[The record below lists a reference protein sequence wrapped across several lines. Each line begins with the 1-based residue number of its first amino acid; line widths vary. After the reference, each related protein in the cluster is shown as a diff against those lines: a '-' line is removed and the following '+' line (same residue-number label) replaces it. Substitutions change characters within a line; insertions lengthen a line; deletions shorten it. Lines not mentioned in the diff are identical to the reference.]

1 MKMTVR
7 LLAGVLAASLSPSPA
22 WSQEGTDAASPPPA
36 AATSEATSEAIAA
49 APTEATHA
57 LAGYRNYDALTSELS
72 ELAQSPMAE
81 LESLGTT
88 LQGRELWLLTVAAD
102 PAQTKPAIL
111 VVGNVEAPHV
121 LGSELAVRMAKQLLE
136 QADSDEAMKNFLSAY
151 TLYFIP
157 SPSPDATEKNFTLGS
172 REHAGNSVATDD
184 DRDFSFGEDP
194 PVDLDGNGFVTMMR
208 IEDSLGTHRVHPE
221 DPRVMIAIDPKKN
234 EMATHRL
241 LVEAKDHDGDELMGE
256 DGGDGV
262 DINRN
267 FTFNY
272 EYFSKNAG
280 VNQVSE
286 IETRALVDFCFE
298 HPNIAVVLSFS
309 HQDNLFHPW
318 KSSSSGES
326 ARIKTSI
333 LSADVP
339 YTNYLSDRFKEL
351 HSGKNPPDA
360 TSQAGAFVD
369 WAYFHYGR
377 WSFASRGWW
386 IPEVK
391 AAAAAEVAAAEVV
404 AAAASAEPAEAAAPA
419 PVESADKKKEPAD
432 KKKEPGEKRG
442 QDQLNA
448 LRWLAS
454 QSTTGFADWVTVDH
468 PDFAGKVVEVGGFL
482 PFVRTQPPEK
492 LIADLVK
499 PHVDFVVSLGGL
511 LPKIEFREVKVKALG
526 RDFFEIEVDLVN
538 TAYMPTMSEMGSVN
552 GEAYPIVV
560 QFELPEDA
568 KLIQGERKTLVRK
581 LDGQGGK
588 RSLKWLVRF
597 ADASAGW
604 QLPLTASAPTI
615 PATNTTIEIKQ

>member
-36 AATSEATSEAIAA
+36 AATPEAIAA
-49 APTEATHA
+49 APTETTHA
-57 LAGYRNYDALTSELS
+57 LAGYRNYDALSGELN

-88 LQGRELWLLTVAAD
+88 LQGRELWLLTVGAD

-136 QADSDEAMKNFLSAY
+136 QADSDVAIKNFLSAY
-151 TLYFIP
+151 TVYFIP
-157 SPSPDATEKNFTLGS
+157 SPSPDATEKNFTFGA

-234 EMATHRL
+234 ETATHRV

-286 IETRALVDFCFE
+286 IEARALVDFCFE

-309 HQDNLFHPW
+309 HQDNLFQPW
-318 KSSSSGES
+318 KSSSSGDS

-339 YTNYLSDRFKEL
+339 YTSFLSDRFKEF
-351 HSGKNPPDA
+351 HGGKNPPDA

-391 AAAAAEVAAAEVV
+391 ATAATEVAAAE
-404 AAAASAEPAEAAAPA
+404 ASAEPAEGAAPA
-419 PVESADKKKEPAD
+419 PAEPADKNKEPEDKKKESS
-432 KKKEPGEKRG
+432 EKRG

-454 QSTTGFADWVTVDH
+454 QSTTGFAEWVAVDH

-499 PHVDFVVSLGGL
+499 PHVDFVVSLGAL

-526 RDFFEIEVDLVN
+526 RNFFEIEVDLVN

-560 QFELPEDA
+560 QFDVPEDA

-588 RSLKWLVRF
+588 RSLKWLIRF
-597 ADASAGW
+597 ADAFTGL

>member
-7 LLAGVLAASLSPSPA
+7 LLAGVLAACLLPHSA
-22 WSQEGTDAASPPPA
+22 WSQADAEAASPPATA
-36 AATSEATSEAIAA
+36 AASEDTSA
-49 APTEATHA
+49 APTESTPP
-57 LAGYRNYDALTSELS
+57 LTGYRNYDALTAALS
-72 ELAQSPMAE
+72 ELAESPLAE

-88 LQGRELWLLTVAAD
+88 LQGRELWLLTVGAD
-102 PAQTKPAIL
+102 PQINKPAIL

-121 LGSELAVRMAKQLLE
+121 LGSELATRMAQQMLE
-136 QADSDEAMKNFLSAY
+136 QAESDEATKNFLAAY
-151 TLYFIP
+151 TVYFIP
-157 SPSPDATEKNFTLGS
+157 SPSPDATEKNLS
-172 REHAGNSVATDD
+172 SRAREHVGNSVVTDD

-194 PVDLDGNGFVTMMR
+194 PVDLDGNGYVTMMR
-208 IEDSLGTHRVHPE
+208 VEDSLGTHRVHPD

-234 EMATHRL
+234 ETGTHRL
-241 LVEAKDHDGDELMGE
+241 LVEAKDQDGDDAMGE
-256 DGGDGV
+256 DAGDGV
-262 DINRN
+262 DFNRN

-272 EYFSKNAG
+272 EYFGKNAG
-280 VNQVSE
+280 ANQASE
-286 IETRALVDFCFE
+286 IETRAMIDFCFD

-309 HQDNLFHPW
+309 HQDNLFYPW
-318 KSSSSGES
+318 KASSSGDS

-339 YTNYLSDRFKEL
+339 YANFVSERFKEL
-351 HSGKNPPDA
+351 HGGKNPPDA
-360 TSQAGAFVD
+360 SSQAGSFSE

-391 AAAAAEVAAAEVV
+391 KEA
-404 AAAASAEPAEAAAPA
+404 PAEAEAKPEAATDEA
-419 PVESADKKKEPAD
+419 ATEEKEKKKEP
-432 KKKEPGEKRG
+432 EEKRG

-448 LRWLAS
+448 LRWFAS
-454 QSTTGFADWVTVDH
+454 QSIQGFADWAKIEH
-468 PDFAGKVVEVGGFL
+468 PDLAGKVVEVGGFL
-482 PFVRTQPPEK
+482 PFVRTQPPEP

-499 PHVDFVVSLGGL
+499 PHVDLVVAFGGL
-511 LPKIEFREVKVKALG
+511 LPKIEFRDAKVKALG
-526 RDFFEIEVDLVN
+526 SDIFEIEVDLVN

-588 RSLKWLVRF
+588 RTLKWLVRF
-597 ADASAGW
+597 TDASAGL
-604 QLPLTASAPTI
+604 QLPLAASAPTI
-615 PATNTTIEIKQ
+615 PATHTTIEIKQ